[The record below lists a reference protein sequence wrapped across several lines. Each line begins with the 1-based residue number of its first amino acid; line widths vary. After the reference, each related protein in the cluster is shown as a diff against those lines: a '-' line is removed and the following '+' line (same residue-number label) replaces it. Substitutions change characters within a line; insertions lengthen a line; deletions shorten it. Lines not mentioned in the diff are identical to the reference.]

1 MNTFLVFRTIAHT
14 LLSTPFLYI
23 QCEMTSLFPFV
34 LGFGMTNIPSQQDH
48 LLLSNTFDQLIS
60 VDTNQF
66 VKSRSVKS
74 AKCLSYFNTRKHAG
88 YFFLLFLSPSSIFF
102 QN

>member
-1 MNTFLVFRTIAHT
+1 MNTFLIFRTIAHT

-23 QCEMTSLFPFV
+23 HCEKTTLFPFV

-74 AKCLSYFNTRKHAG
+74 AKC
-88 YFFLLFLSPSSIFF
+88 
-102 QN
+102 